1 MAIGKKIVFLTMF
14 VVAAAFSAKAL
25 AQESPLTLAV
35 MDFKNSSERAR
46 YDRLERAVAEMLKT
60 ELSQCRQIAVLE
72 RKKIESIL
80 SEYALAQA
88 GYIKPEHALEVG
100 KLAGAEY
107 IITGEI
113 QRVSGDLRIDAHLI
127 RVSTGQILGE
137 KVTGSGEEN
146 LQPMV
151 RMLAQN
157 IIFDLTGRGSR
168 ASEWKIRN
176 YNTAYAAGVTGALAL
191 TTILVHADY
200 RKNYDNYHHATN
212 FDDFDRYY
220 DRANRSHKIR
230 NWLIAATATSM
241 IITITLW
248 SADRSRNNRVFAA
261 NSRSK
266 EHKFAN
272 RINLA
277 LLPGERNFSLN
288 LYVRF

>member
-1 MAIGKKIVFLTMF
+1 MAIGKKIAFLAILVFA
-14 VVAAAFSAKAL
+14 VIFSSNAL
-25 AQESPLTLAV
+25 AQKSLLTLAV
-35 MDFKNSSERAR
+35 MDFKNSSGRAR

-113 QRVSGDLRIDAHLI
+113 QRVSGDLRVDAHLI

-146 LQPMV
+146 IQPMIHI
-151 RMLAQN
+151 LAQN
-157 IIFDLTGRGSR
+157 IIFDLTGRGVR
-168 ASEWKIRN
+168 LAEQKIKN
-176 YNTAYAAGVTGALAL
+176 FKVPYAAGITGVLAL
-191 TTILVHADY
+191 TTILFYADY
-200 RKNYDNYHHATN
+200 RDNYDRYHQATE
-212 FDDFDRYY
+212 FADFDRYY

-230 NWLIAATATSM
+230 NWFMAATGAALVT
-241 IITITLW
+241 TITLW
-248 SADRSRNNRVFAA
+248 RMDQSRDNRVFAA
-261 NSRSK
+261 KSLFDAR
-266 EHKFAN
+266 KFAHN
-272 RINLA
+272 VNLWI
-277 LLPGERNFSLN
+277 LPGEKSFSVN
-288 LYVRF
+288 LCVRF